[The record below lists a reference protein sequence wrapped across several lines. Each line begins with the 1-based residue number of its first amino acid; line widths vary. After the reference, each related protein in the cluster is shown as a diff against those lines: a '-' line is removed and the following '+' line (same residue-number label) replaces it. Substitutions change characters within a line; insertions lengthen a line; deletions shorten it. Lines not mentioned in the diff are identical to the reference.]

1 MQLVKILITF
11 HCKPYGCFSP
21 SNPRPKIQPGL
32 GNFTVRAAD
41 LNSPAKYSPQRT
53 RHRETWGSISD
64 VCLTSVPLA
73 TAASKASPGCPPAC
87 QETWGLH
94 LLASSRPYSRT
105 VLFILFFLLISGF
118 SGFGGGGYFFVCFC
132 CCCFAFTQTFW
143 VSNQLSEFPT
153 GRLITSY
160 WLVWRTF
167 LPLGMAHSCLCG
179 FSVYTH
185 SAT

>member
-11 HCKPYGCFSP
+11 RCKTYGCFSP

-53 RHRETWGSISD
+53 RQRETWGSISS

-73 TAASKASPGCPPAC
+73 TAASKASPGCPPAVS
-87 QETWGLH
+87 GDMG
-94 LLASSRPYSRT
+94 ASPTS
-105 VLFILFFLLISGF
+105 ILTSLQQDGTFHCFFFLISGF
-118 SGFGGGGYFFVCFC
+118 SAFGGGGYFFVCFC

>member
-53 RHRETWGSISD
+53 RQRETWGSISD

-105 VLFILFFLLISGF
+105 VLFILFF
-118 SGFGGGGYFFVCFC
+118 FVNFRV
-132 CCCFAFTQTFW
+132 FW
-143 VSNQLSEFPT
+143 VW
-153 GRLITSY
+153 GRGL
-160 WLVWRTF
+160 LFCLF
-167 LPLGMAHSCLCG
+167 LLLLFCFYTNILGE
-179 FSVYTH
+179 
-185 SAT
+185 